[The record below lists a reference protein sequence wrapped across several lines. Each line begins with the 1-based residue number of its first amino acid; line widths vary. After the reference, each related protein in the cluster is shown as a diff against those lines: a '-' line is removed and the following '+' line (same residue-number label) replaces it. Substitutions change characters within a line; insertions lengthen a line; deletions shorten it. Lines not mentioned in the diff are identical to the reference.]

1 MDHVV
6 EKKIKD
12 GISLTKEY
20 IFNWFALALTFVAAF
35 MLLWQIC
42 SNFCF
47 QPLISILYILCF
59 LFVLYSNVVYFLCRY
74 GYLKRLATFRPADD
88 HELQAI
94 YQPDA
99 PTVTFLLPSYKED
112 ARVIRQSLYSSALQD
127 YPFRRVVL
135 LIDDPAFPSKQDD
148 LAALENARE
157 LVINLQRTLN
167 EVSKQFKNAYE
178 DFLTRRTSQ
187 PIDIKTELKRLS
199 LLYSQAVDW
208 FQLQADRYP
217 LEDHTD
223 TTFVRVT
230 FLDRAAHLRVRE
242 SCLSSLC
249 ISSEETRHEY
259 FRLATLFDV
268 EISSFERKRYVN
280 LSHASNKAMNLNSYI
295 GLMGKNLTEIEAPSG
310 CMIIEADLK
319 EAKFQIPDSDYVA
332 MLDADS
338 VVTFDYAIRLIHVM
352 ENFNNKKVAIIQTP
366 YSAYP
371 NSTEILER
379 TAGATTDLGYNI
391 HQGLTYFD
399 ATFWVGANA
408 IARKSALTEIVEEGE
423 ERGYPIFRFIQDRTV
438 IEDTESTID
447 LVDRGWKLYNYPQRL
462 SYSATPPDFGALL
475 IQRRRWANG
484 GLLILPK
491 LLKYV
496 FRKPWSWK
504 KFSEGFFRFYCL
516 FSHTGML
523 LVLLI
528 LSLFPL
534 HSDKLSKWLLLSIF
548 SSLLVFAKDLKLAGY
563 KYTDL
568 LRIIALNLLLIPV
581 NTAGVLKSLQQALTG
596 KHFPFCRTPKIQ
608 GRTTVPSLYVALE
621 YFIFGYSLWWSMN
634 NPSTYASDLLF
645 LSFSIPF
652 LYAIVVFMGL
662 SESVWDLI
670 PFFKRCYQTIIRK
683 SVGNAVI
690 VD

>member
-1 MDHVV
+1 M
-6 EKKIKD
+6 EKKFKE
-12 GISLTKEY
+12 GMSLTKEY

-35 MLLWQIC
+35 MLMWQIC
-42 SNFCF
+42 CHFSI
-47 QPLISILYILCF
+47 QPLLSILYILCF
-59 LFVLYSNVVYFLCRY
+59 LFVFYSNVVYFLCRY
-74 GYLKRLATFRPADD
+74 GYLRRLSTFLPAGD
-88 HELQAI
+88 HELQAL
-94 YQPDA
+94 YHQNA

-112 ARVIRQSLYSSALQD
+112 ARIIRQSLYSSALQD
-127 YPFRRVVL
+127 YPFRRIAL
-135 LIDDPAFPSKQDD
+135 LIDDPPFPSKQDD
-148 LAALENARE
+148 LAGLQSARE
-157 LVINLQRTLN
+157 LVTSLQRTLKD
-167 EVSKQFKNAYE
+167 VSQQFKKAYE
-178 DFLTRRTSQ
+178 DFLMRESSSQ
-187 PIDIKTELKRLS
+187 QIDIKTELKRLS

-230 FLDRAAHLRVRE
+230 FLDRAAHLRLRE
-242 SCLSSLC
+242 SYLSALC
-249 ISSEETRHEY
+249 ENFEKIRHEY
-259 FRLATLFDV
+259 FRLAMLFDV
-268 EISSFERKRYVN
+268 EISSFERKRYIN

-295 GLMGKNLTEIEAPSG
+295 GLMGKNLTEIETPSG
-310 CMIIEADLK
+310 LMIIEAPERK
-319 EAKFQIPDSDYVA
+319 AKFQVPDSDYVA

-338 VVTFDYAIRLIHVM
+338 VLTFDYAIRLIHVM
-352 ENFNNKKVAIIQTP
+352 QNPNNQKVAIIQTP

-371 NSTEILER
+371 DSPEILER

-408 IARKSALTEIVEEGE
+408 IARKSALAEIVEQGE
-423 ERGYPIFRFIQDRTV
+423 ERGYSIFRFIQDRTV

-462 SYSATPPDFGALL
+462 SYSATPPDFGSLL

-548 SSLLVFAKDLKLAGY
+548 SSLLVYAKDLKLAGY

-608 GRTTVPSLYVALE
+608 GRTTVPSLYVVLE

-634 NPSTYASDLLF
+634 SPSTYASELLF

-652 LYAIVVFMGL
+652 LYAIIVFMGL

-670 PFFKRCYQTIIRK
+670 PFFKRCYRTIMRK
-683 SVGNAVI
+683 FVRNAII